1 MECCLLTTPTSIPP
15 PDPCGSWPGLRAHVV
30 LLPQAVPILRPRT
43 STLDVSV
50 CSWAQWAMGA
60 KGVRVGRQQSEQTDF
75 LLSPSWISGLCL
87 FTRTHRI
94 KGKPDLAGRAPPATE
109 MIRGLPGA
117 LRLVVRA
124 GGGAQ
129 TEALL

>member
-1 MECCLLTTPTSIPP
+1 MLSADYSHLHPPT
-15 PDPCGSWPGLRAHVV
+15 PDPCGSSPGLRAHVV
-30 LLPQAVPILRPRT
+30 LLPQAVPRT

-50 CSWAQWAMGA
+50 CSWAQWAMGG
-60 KGVRVGRQQSEQTDF
+60 KGGRVGRQQREQTDF
-75 LLSPSWISGLCL
+75 LLSSPSWILGLCL
-87 FTRTHRI
+87 FTRTQD
-94 KGKPDLAGRAPPATE
+94 KGKATGLAGRAPPATK